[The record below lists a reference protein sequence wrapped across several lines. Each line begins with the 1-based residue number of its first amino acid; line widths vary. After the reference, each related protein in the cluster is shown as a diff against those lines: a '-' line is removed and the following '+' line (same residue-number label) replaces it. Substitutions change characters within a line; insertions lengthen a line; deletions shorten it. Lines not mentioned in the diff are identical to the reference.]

1 MLLLFFLL
9 LNSFQSLNSNVKHRQ
24 NVTNRSAISILENW
38 TGHLKTRPLSRKLSL
53 CSSFPTPY
61 DVLNRKKTR
70 RRRIENSEIHQAN
83 GVRSHVTSIHLNQW
97 MNMWPLSFS
106 SSISARSWQRAGN
119 AGRVNDADYLSSRL
133 PFGRVRLMNTCTR
146 YICPYSGNNLI
157 YYSRSWPPS
166 ARGETKLNTKIEW
179 LRERSVSACFTI
191 QLS

>member
-1 MLLLFFLL
+1 MWQTGPR
-9 LNSFQSLNSNVKHRQ
+9 FQYLKTGQATWKRGHCH
-24 NVTNRSAISILENW
+24 ENW
-38 TGHLKTRPLSRKLSL
+38 VSALHSPLHTMFLIE
-53 CSSFPTPY
+53 
-61 DVLNRKKTR
+61 KKTR